1 MNKPFR
7 ETVELRMKRDPEFRK
22 ALEEEMMDNRATVW
36 DKRFLDM
43 AKLISTWSKDPSTKV
58 GAVVVDEDR
67 RIVSLGYNGFPF
79 GISDD
84 KRLDN
89 REMKYKMVV
98 HAECNALLFCSEPPV
113 GCTIYTYP
121 FMPCPKCAGMI
132 IQTGIS
138 KVVSY
143 ENKNERWKEDFIL
156 SREMFK
162 ESGVELVEFQIK

>member
-1 MNKPFR
+1 MTSK
-7 ETVELRMKRDPEFRK
+7 
-22 ALEEEMMDNRATVW
+22 EEW
-36 DKRFLDM
+36 DYRFLDM
-43 AKLISTWSKDPSTKV
+43 SSLISTWSKDPSTKV

-89 REMKYKMVV
+89 REIKYKMVV
-98 HAECNALLFCSEPPV
+98 HAECNALLFSPEPPL

-132 IQTGIS
+132 IQAGIDR
-138 KVVSY
+138 VVSY
-143 ENKNERWKEDFIL
+143 ESDNYRWKDDFNL

-162 ESGVELVEFQIK
+162 EAGVDLLEYEV

>member
-1 MNKPFR
+1 M
-7 ETVELRMKRDPEFRK
+7 
-22 ALEEEMMDNRATVW
+22 
-36 DKRFLDM
+36 DM
-43 AKLISTWSKDPSTKV
+43 AELISSWSKDPSTQV

-89 REMKYKMVV
+89 REIKYKMIV

-132 IQTGIS
+132 IQTGITR
-138 KVVSY
+138 VVSY
-143 ENKNERWKEDFIL
+143 QSHNDRWEDDFAI
-156 SREMFK
+156 SRGMFK
-162 ESGVELVEFQIK
+162 EAGIILNEYEI